1 MLRLAEGLR
10 AGVEKLSRE
19 IYPGL
24 MAPVTLSAGVA
35 LSPQDAATAEGLQK
49 AADRALYRAKSLGR
63 NRVFAASGLEP
74 AARAA

>member
-1 MLRLAEGLR
+1 
-10 AGVEKLSRE
+10 
-19 IYPGL
+19 
-24 MAPVTLSAGVA
+24 VA